1 MSQTVTVKQTL
12 VRYLPPLVIHWG
24 KWLSSSGYRHKS
36 HHLGRLKSIPR
47 YQPTTT
53 DIFGRP
59 FEIVDSSSFLS
70 MYNEIFEREI
80 YCFRSKT
87 ERPYIIDCGANIGL
101 SVAYFKRLYPQSR
114 ILAFEADEKIFEV
127 LSRNVAQHDDVE
139 LICRAVWTSETSLS
153 FMSEGADGGRLSG
166 PGDAK
171 NEVVQTIR
179 LRDYLQEPVDFLK
192 LDIEGAETDVLED
205 CADVLSNVE
214 SLFVEYHS
222 FAGRPQTIHKLTE
235 VLAGAGFRLHIHPE
249 NASPQPFLHRDVY
262 GGMDLQL
269 NIFAFRECP

>member
-1 MSQTVTVKQTL
+1 MSQSVTVKQTL

-24 KWLSSSGYRHKS
+24 KWLSNSGYRHKS
-36 HHLGRLKSIPR
+36 HHLSRLKSIPR

-53 DIFGRP
+53 DILGKP
-59 FEIVDSSSFLS
+59 FEIVDSSSFIW

-80 YCFRSKT
+80 YRFRAKT

-101 SVAYFKRLYPQSR
+101 SVSYFKRLYQQSR
-114 ILAFEADEKIFEV
+114 ILAFEPDEKIFEV
-127 LSRNVAQHDDVE
+127 LKRNVAEQTDVE

-171 NEVVQTIR
+171 DEVVQTIR
-179 LRDYLQEPVDFLK
+179 LRDYLQQPVDLLK

-214 SLFVEYHS
+214 CLFVEYHS
-222 FAGRPQTIHKLTE
+222 FAGRPQTIHKLTTI
-235 VLAGAGFRLHIHPE
+235 LSGAGFRLHIHPE
-249 NASPQPFLHRDVY
+249 NASPQPFLRREVY

-269 NIFAFRECP
+269 NVFAFRE